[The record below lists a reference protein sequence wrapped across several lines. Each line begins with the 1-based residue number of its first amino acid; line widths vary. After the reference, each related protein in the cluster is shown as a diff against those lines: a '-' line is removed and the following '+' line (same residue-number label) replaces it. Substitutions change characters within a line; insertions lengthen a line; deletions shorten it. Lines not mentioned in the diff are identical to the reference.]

1 MIRLSHLITL
11 LRELEVLPKVDA
23 VEILLVLRM
32 ADVPHRASILDLQLT
47 LLLILIHGHK
57 LGGALMVVLVAVLRH
72 SEFTLVLEDIIVLK
86 RDMLISFR
94 SLLFLPHL
102 ECVNEQSLILEGLPV
117 LLHLPLKEL
126 LLFYD
131 GLNVHPRIHVRSNSP
146 SIFSRVFGA
155 RPPRSTGI
163 G

>member
-72 SEFTLVLEDIIVLK
+72 SEFTLVLEDIIVL
-86 RDMLISFR
+86 
-94 SLLFLPHL
+94 
-102 ECVNEQSLILEGLPV
+102 
-117 LLHLPLKEL
+117 
-126 LLFYD
+126 
-131 GLNVHPRIHVRSNSP
+131 
-146 SIFSRVFGA
+146 
-155 RPPRSTGI
+155 
-163 G
+163 